1 MSFFFSKPT
10 PPAPSSTFGY
20 KITGNAGVPS
30 DLESMKG
37 SIVRTNKKYREEIS
51 KYREIAKFNQQ
62 ISNGYIKN
70 LEAMVDVSRVL
81 NYYIEIFNIIREE
94 FSKNEQLMG
103 NSLKTADIG
112 YLEKLTKSK
121 VDELNGKFM
130 VESEKLKK
138 LYNDYGK
145 TAEAT
150 RVSEAQQNLRLTTEG
165 ADQTLSAV
173 KAIEE
178 KGIAG
183 GATKGKKALPKFKKY
198 TKPKHPKQPKKK
210 HT

>member
-1 MSFFFSKPT
+1 MSFFFSKPAA
-10 PPAPSSTFGY
+10 PAASSTFGY

-30 DLESMKG
+30 DLENMKG

-51 KYREIAKFNQQ
+51 KYREIARFNQQ

-81 NYYIEIFNIIREE
+81 NYYIEIFNIIRDE
-94 FSKNEQLMG
+94 FSKNEQVMG
-103 NSLKTADIG
+103 NTLKTADIG

-183 GATKGKKALPKFKKY
+183 GAKGKKTLPKFKKFV
-198 TKPKHPKQPKKK
+198 KPKQPKKK

>member
-1 MSFFFSKPT
+1 MSFFFSKPAA
-10 PPAPSSTFGY
+10 PAASSTFGY

-30 DLESMKG
+30 DLENMKG

-51 KYREIAKFNQQ
+51 KYREIARFNQQ

-81 NYYIEIFNIIREE
+81 NYYIEIFNIIRDE
-94 FSKNEQLMG
+94 FSKNEQVMG
-103 NSLKTADIG
+103 NTLKTADIG

-183 GATKGKKALPKFKKY
+183 GAKGKKTLPKFKKFV
-198 TKPKHPKQPKKK
+198 KPKHPKKK

>member
-10 PPAPSSTFGY
+10 PPPSSTFGY

-70 LEAMVDVSRVL
+70 LEAMVDVSRIL
-81 NYYIEIFNIIREE
+81 NYYIEIFNLIRDE

-138 LYNDYGK
+138 LYTDYGK
-145 TAEAT
+145 TAEAS

-178 KGIAG
+178 RGIAG
-183 GATKGKKALPKFKKY
+183 GAKKAFPKFKKFS
-198 TKPKHPKQPKKK
+198 KPKQPKKK
-210 HT
+210 ST

>member
-1 MSFFFSKPT
+1 MSFFFSKPAA
-10 PPAPSSTFGY
+10 PAASSTFGY

-30 DLESMKG
+30 DLENMKG

-51 KYREIAKFNQQ
+51 KYREIARFNQQ

-81 NYYIEIFNIIREE
+81 NYYIEIFNIIRDE
-94 FSKNEQLMG
+94 FSKNEQVMG

-183 GATKGKKALPKFKKY
+183 GAKGKKTLPKFKKFV
-198 TKPKHPKQPKKK
+198 KPKQSKHPK
-210 HT
+210 